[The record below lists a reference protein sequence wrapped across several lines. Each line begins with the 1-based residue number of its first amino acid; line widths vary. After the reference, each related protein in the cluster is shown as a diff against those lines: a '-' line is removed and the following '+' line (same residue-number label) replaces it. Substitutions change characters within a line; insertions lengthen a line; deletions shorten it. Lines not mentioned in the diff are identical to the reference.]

1 MSRLAILLI
10 GGQGTRLKPYTI
22 TFPKPLMPVGDYPIL
37 EINVR
42 QLRSHGFT
50 NLVFAANHQAELIKA
65 YFGDGARWGVSIRY
79 SIETVPL
86 GTIGPIRLVDPLPD
100 DFLLMNGDI
109 LTDLD
114 FSKFFDQHITG
125 GSAFTIS
132 SYLRQDKS
140 QYGVLE
146 VVDDRLVRFAEKPVL
161 STEVSMGI
169 YAASRRVLDLIPTDK
184 PYGFDQLMLDML
196 ARGTPPQVKRFS
208 GHWLDIGIPA
218 DYERATEM
226 FLANR
231 DQFLP
236 KD

>member
-1 MSRLAILLI
+1 MSKLAILLI

-42 QLRSHGFT
+42 QLRQRGFT
-50 NLVFAANHQAELIKA
+50 DLVFAANHQAELIKA
-65 YFGDGARWGVSIRY
+65 YFGDGSRWGVHITY

-86 GTIGPIRLVDPLPD
+86 GTIGPIQLVEKLPE

-114 FSKFFDQHITG
+114 FSAFFEQHVSS
-125 GSAFTIS
+125 GSTFTIS
-132 SYLRQDKS
+132 SFLRQDKS
-140 QYGVLE
+140 QYGVLD
-146 VVDDRLVRFAEKPVL
+146 VVDGKLAHFAEKPVL

-169 YAASRRVLDLIPTDK
+169 YAASRRIRDLIPTDR

-196 ARGTPPQVKRFS
+196 SRGTPPHVQRFS

-218 DYERATEM
+218 DYERATEV
-226 FLANR
+226 FLENR
-231 DQFLP
+231 DRFLP
-236 KD
+236 AD